1 MSEVTIPDEFP
12 KIINDFVKDILI
24 TFPEMKEK
32 IEIWWKDISNFSYI
46 DDEEEKQKKFQESQN
61 ETMIYLFKYCKSKYP
76 TIFFDILYQ
85 NNTVFESEST
95 IDTEFLPNIDF
106 KLLWNMEI
114 SDRTRE
120 TIWKYLQLILF
131 CIIGTVD
138 KRDAFG
144 DSAKLIDSLDSPE
157 FKSSLEN
164 SLSQISDL
172 FQKKNDNNSSD
183 TDSINLDNLP
193 NADNIH
199 SHLSGML
206 DGKLGSLAKEFAE
219 DFSDVVGDVDNIHDV
234 QDVFSN
240 LIKNPAQLMNL
251 VKNVG
256 NKLDNKMQSGE
267 INETDLMKDVANM
280 VGKMKDV
287 PGMGNLEGLIQSLG
301 IPGKGKVDLNA
312 MQNVL
317 NQQMKSQETKERI
330 RSNIGKNSKKEKN
343 TITTDFNPNNEPVLT
358 EEEIIKLFENDTL
371 DKKEKTSLSSKNKKK
386 KTKK

>member
-106 KLLWNMEI
+106 KLLWKMEI

-330 RSNIGKNSKKEKN
+330 RSNIGKNSKKEKY
-343 TITTDFNPNNEPVLT
+343 TINTDFNPNNEPVLT
-358 EEEIIKLFENDTL
+358 EEEIIKLFENDTI

>member
-32 IEIWWKDISNFSYI
+32 IEIWWKDISHFSYI

-95 IDTEFLPNIDF
+95 IDTNFLPNIDF

-287 PGMGNLEGLIQSLG
+287 PGIGNLEGLIQSLG

-343 TITTDFNPNNEPVLT
+343 TINTDFNPNNEPVLT